1 MISGLKCSDIQ
12 REYYDI
18 IDEIPIFNRKEE
30 CTHYEIKIKR
40 RSEKSIF
47 QQFDIKL
54 VCKQCKDQIN
64 KSLNSKKNKF
74 EYECLK
80 CKYPPISFCYEYLQ
94 SNEPE
99 TFKKKNCLE
108 DKSDIFETNIKTNIE
123 TKDETHIAAPL
134 GIEGYIQHNNINEE
148 IQKSSIVNEDYKKEK
163 EEKIMGARKEKRFFT
178 PNDLSDNSQTKNKSN
193 QKKQMIYYTPPNDS
207 KSINK
212 SNIKLDASN
221 TINAPNMIKITIMYN
236 NQEELF
242 EFNSLE
248 TIRSQYYK
256 IKERFNFDEFKP
268 LISNSK
274 NKDLDKSFFENQISN
289 GFILEID

>member
-47 QQFDIKL
+47 QKFDIKL
-54 VCKQCKDQIN
+54 VCKHCKDQIN

-123 TKDETHIAAPL
+123 TKDETHNVARMSL
-134 GIEGYIQHNNINEE
+134 GIEEHNNINEE

-163 EEKIMGARKEKRFFT
+163 EENIMGARKEKRFFT
-178 PNDLSDNSQTKNKSN
+178 PNDLSDNSQTKSKSN

-236 NQEELF
+236 L
-242 EFNSLE
+242 
-248 TIRSQYYK
+248 
-256 IKERFNFDEFKP
+256 
-268 LISNSK
+268 LIM
-274 NKDLDKSFFENQISN
+274 I
-289 GFILEID
+289 